1 VCAHPHRLY
10 FLPQSDH
17 GKCILPGLIVRR
29 DVVVIVEIPLV
40 DLLAQNERVNFNS
53 VVALDPNGIEFII
66 IYWDVSV
73 LRVFVPAPLMQE
85 DSSRC

>member
-1 VCAHPHRLY
+1 
-10 FLPQSDH
+10 
-17 GKCILPGLIVRR
+17 LPGLIVRR

>member
-1 VCAHPHRLY
+1 
-10 FLPQSDH
+10 
-17 GKCILPGLIVRR
+17 LPGLIVRR

-85 DSSRC
+85 GPSRC

>member
-1 VCAHPHRLY
+1 
-10 FLPQSDH
+10 
-17 GKCILPGLIVRR
+17 LPGLIVRR
-29 DVVVIVEIPLV
+29 DAVVIVEIPLV

>member
-1 VCAHPHRLY
+1 
-10 FLPQSDH
+10 
-17 GKCILPGLIVRR
+17 LPGLIVGR

>member
-1 VCAHPHRLY
+1 
-10 FLPQSDH
+10 
-17 GKCILPGLIVRR
+17 
-29 DVVVIVEIPLV
+29 
-40 DLLAQNERVNFNS
+40 

>member
-1 VCAHPHRLY
+1 
-10 FLPQSDH
+10 
-17 GKCILPGLIVRR
+17 LPGLIVRR

-85 DSSRC
+85 DPSRC

>member
-1 VCAHPHRLY
+1 M
-10 FLPQSDH
+10 
-17 GKCILPGLIVRR
+17 PGLIVRR